1 MAAPQVRSRF
11 LARGE
16 SDSDESTSTE
26 GSGAGKVAAAVRGPA
41 NRFQLEESDSES
53 EDEGRV
59 VRSEKDKKFEA
70 INVIITAIRNQLR
83 QNNWV
88 ETQDCAL
95 WGVLCA
101 DRARSTA

>member
-1 MAAPQVRSRF
+1 MAAPPVRSRF
-11 LARGE
+11 LARGGAE
-16 SDSDESTSTE
+16 SDSDDSTSTE
-26 GSGAGKVAAAVRGPA
+26 GSGAGKVAPQVGRVA

-70 INVIITAIRNQLR
+70 INSIITAIRNQLR

-88 ETQDCAL
+88 ETQDGASL
-95 WGVLCA
+95 HAGGTL
-101 DRARSTA
+101 S